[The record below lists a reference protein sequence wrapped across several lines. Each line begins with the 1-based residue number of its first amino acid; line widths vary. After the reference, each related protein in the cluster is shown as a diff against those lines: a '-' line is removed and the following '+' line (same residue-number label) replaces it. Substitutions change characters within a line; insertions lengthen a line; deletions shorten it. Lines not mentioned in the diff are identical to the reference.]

1 MPRRPA
7 RPGALKDLAPLRI
20 LTQIALL
27 QLSYYLV
34 AIILIAFI
42 SVVGTGQRP
51 ALKNFFD
58 WRELRGDVT
67 KGWML
72 GLCWMLDSLVT
83 VIPILLLIARSKLVP
98 DFALT
103 IHFLNL
109 IITSVYTRAVPTNI
123 YWWLVQAAS
132 AALMTSVGIWAC
144 QWRELRPMAFGGKSS
159 KGAQVGTS
167 NGHAIEPGAIEEGE
181 GYAVGSAG
189 RGRGRDGAGAYEMVG
204 MASREPA

>member
-51 ALKNFFD
+51 ASKDFFD

-67 KGWML
+67 KGWTL

-83 VIPILLLIARSKLVP
+83 YVRLCTVSADRNYRADMAMHVNIGLSRSSFSSPAANSSRTLRSPSTSSTSSSPPSTPARYRRASTGGWCKPPPLLS
-98 DFALT
+98 
-103 IHFLNL
+103 
-109 IITSVYTRAVPTNI
+109 
-123 YWWLVQAAS
+123 
-132 AALMTSVGIWAC
+132 
-144 QWRELRPMAFGGKSS
+144 
-159 KGAQVGTS
+159 
-167 NGHAIEPGAIEEGE
+167 
-181 GYAVGSAG
+181 
-189 RGRGRDGAGAYEMVG
+189 
-204 MASREPA
+204 

>member
-34 AIILIAFI
+34 AIVLIAFV
-42 SVVGTGQRP
+42 SVVATGERP
-51 ALKNFFD
+51 GLKNFFD

-67 KGWML
+67 TGWTL
-72 GLCWMLDSLVT
+72 GLCWMLDSLIT
-83 VIPILLLIARSKLVP
+83 VIPILLLIARSKLVL

-103 IHFLNL
+103 IHFLHL
-109 IITSVYTRAVPTNI
+109 IITSLYARAIPTTI

-159 KGAQVGTS
+159 KGQQAGAV
-167 NGHAIEPGAIEEGE
+167 NGHAIEPSALEEGE
-181 GYAVGSAG
+181 GYAAGSAG
-189 RGRGRDGAGAYEMVG
+189 RGRGRDGAGSYEMVG
-204 MASREPA
+204 MAPREPA